1 MLGSQKTTTNSP
13 PQTSEQ
19 KSGRQREQDWRG
31 GRIARWHSK
40 SMNMLRIL
48 HIEERGLHEPGG
60 AGTGV
65 REGSPGLVESQS
77 KKAPPAFFVARIKKQ

>member
-1 MLGSQKTTTNSP
+1 
-13 PQTSEQ
+13 
-19 KSGRQREQDWRG
+19 
-31 GRIARWHSK
+31 
-40 SMNMLRIL
+40 MLRIL